1 MPGGHELHEGQEKE
15 GEEEGRTQAH
25 GQGQG
30 HQVKVQVYWSS
41 PVAEYLNQKQLYY
54 YRVLQIGAQ

>member
-1 MPGGHELHEGQEKE
+1 MPGSHELHEGQEEE

-30 HQVKVQVYWSS
+30 HQVEVQVNWSS
-41 PVAEYLNQKQLYY
+41 PVADYLNQA
-54 YRVLQIGAQ
+54 VILQI